1 MGATFGIV
9 GSGVTAAA
17 APNTALER
25 AGLAVMLPRFVT
37 VMTAIYCPLAFVVS
51 DCRVEEICTTGAA
64 TVRLVPL
71 ETPPRAA
78 VMVDVPALSA
88 LARPAEFIEAMAGV
102 PEVHVT
108 VVVRFWV
115 VPSL

>member
-71 ETPPRAA
+71 ETPRAA

-88 LARPAEFIEAMAGV
+88 LASPAEFIEAMAGV
-102 PEVHVT
+102 PEVHAT